1 LPPMT
6 RALLDLKP
14 TLRLALRDGAYL
26 RPLLADDVTMAY
38 VDGLND
44 PEVHRYMEAPRK
56 QRQTLEGVRAYVA
69 DNAADA
75 GAILFGLYAGGT
87 LRGTVRLHDV
97 ESGPGTA
104 TVGIALFDR
113 GVWSQGLGSAALA
126 AVVRFA
132 TGELGLTRLE
142 AGIIAANKGSIQAF
156 EKTGFRRTSDK
167 PPDPELGPV
176 GLWVLEAA
184 ATR

>member
-1 LPPMT
+1 MT

-14 TLRLALRDGAYL
+14 TLRLDLRDGAYL
-26 RPLLADDVTMAY
+26 RPLQAADVTTAY

-69 DNAADA
+69 ANAADA
-75 GAILFGLYAGGT
+75 QAILFGLYFGET

-97 ESGPGTA
+97 DSGRGTA

-113 GVWSQGLGSAALA
+113 RIWGQGLGSAALA
-126 AVVRFA
+126 TVAHYA
-132 TGELGLTRLE
+132 MAELGLTRLE
-142 AGIIAANKGSIQAF
+142 AGIIAANGGSILAF
-156 EKTGFRRTSDK
+156 EKAGFRRANDK
-167 PPDPELGPV
+167 PADPELGPV
-176 GLWVLEAA
+176 GLWVFEAGP
-184 ATR
+184 TR

>member
-1 LPPMT
+1 MT

-14 TLRLALRDGAYL
+14 TLRLDLKQGAYL
-26 RPLLADDVTMAY
+26 RPLLAADVTTAY

-56 QRQTLEGVRAYVA
+56 QRQTLEAVRAYVA
-69 DNAADA
+69 ANAAD
-75 GAILFGLYAGGT
+75 GQAILFGLYAGGI

-97 ESGPGTA
+97 DSGLGTA

-113 GVWSQGLGSAALA
+113 RVWGQGLGSAAIA
-126 AVVRFA
+126 AVARFA

-156 EKTGFRRTSDK
+156 EKAGFRQVQDK
-167 PPDPELGPV
+167 RADPELGPV
-176 GLWVLEAA
+176 GLWVFEAVPA
-184 ATR
+184 R

>member
-1 LPPMT
+1 MT
-6 RALLDLKP
+6 RALLDLKKSA
-14 TLRLALRDGAYL
+14 LRLDLKDGAYL
-26 RPLLADDVTMAY
+26 RPLQPEDVTMDY

-69 DNAADA
+69 ANAADA
-75 GAILFGLYAGGT
+75 QAVLFGLYVGGI

-97 ESGPGTA
+97 ESGGGTA

-113 GVWSQGLGSAALA
+113 RAWGQGLGRAAIA
-126 AVVRFA
+126 AVANYA

-142 AGIIAANKGSIQAF
+142 AGIIAANRGSIQAF
-156 EKTGFRRTSDK
+156 ERAGFRRAGDK
-167 PPDPELGPV
+167 PADPELGPV
-176 GLWVLEAA
+176 GLWVLEAGT
-184 ATR
+184 TR